1 MYAVLKAVHFISL
14 MALGGG
20 AVFWLA
26 IWQPVYGSDAGAAAV
41 RTARRIRLGV
51 IGSAVLFALSGLA
64 EGIRAAGEVVD
75 ITVPAEVWLFL
86 TAARYGQMA
95 LLKAVLAP
103 VFAALFALT
112 QHRAPRTGAA
122 CTGVTGLALVGA
134 VSLTSH
140 AAARADAIPFLSD
153 IVHVLAAVVWGGG
166 LLCFAAL
173 PWRLLRG
180 DLAHHTRLIGRLV
193 RRFSAL
199 ALGATLAVATTGA
212 IATYL
217 HVYGPEALTITPY
230 GRALLGKLI
239 AFVLA
244 LGIAAVHLLVISPA
258 LTRHRQAR
266 PPDWSQGQDVAPDR
280 AARII
285 RRLQVLVQVEAGLIL
300 CGMVLA
306 GILTTYTPAER
317 PGHLAR
323 QDWQRRLGPL
333 DMHLAM
339 SPTNDTGG
347 VVFDV
352 TLAPR
357 NGQFALPGSN
367 VSLYMRMADH
377 DMGLSDMAAEP
388 VGPGRYAATGLV
400 SMAGDW
406 QVRVTVQP
414 PERPA
419 LRTTVGFTADTGARD
434 LGRLRRV
441 EPAAI
446 TFSPLNLLSCVLGV
460 LLVALAVFM
469 LWASQRRRLPLWS
482 APAGLTLFACGAALC
497 LRVVLVDAY
506 PTSYTT
512 NPLPPDPVVA
522 VRGAALFG
530 THCAPCHGP
539 TGRGDGPAAAAL
551 DGSPADLTADHV
563 DDHTDGDIFWWL
575 THGMAGTAM
584 PGFEGTLS
592 DSERWQLIRFVR
604 SLRDPQR
611 SP

>member
-1 MYAVLKAVHFISL
+1 MYAVLKAVHFAAL

-26 IWQPVYGSDAGAAAV
+26 VWRPVYGGAADAAAV
-41 RTARRIRLGV
+41 RAAKRIRLGV
-51 IGSAVLFALSGLA
+51 TGGAVLFALSGLA

-75 ITVPAEVWLFL
+75 ITVPSEVWLFL
-86 TAARYGQMA
+86 TASRYGQMA

-103 VFAALFALT
+103 AFAALFALA
-112 QHRAPRTGAA
+112 QHQAPRTGAA
-122 CTGVTGLALVGA
+122 GAGATGLALVGA

-140 AAARADAIPFLSD
+140 AAARADAIPILSD

-180 DLAHHTRLIGRLV
+180 DVAHHTRLIGRLV

-258 LTRHRQAR
+258 LTRQAR
-266 PPDWSQGQDVAPDR
+266 RLAADT
-280 AARII
+280 AARNV

-317 PGHLAR
+317 PGHVVR
-323 QDWQRRLGPL
+323 RDWQRRLGPV
-333 DMHLAM
+333 DVHLAM
-339 SPTNDTGG
+339 SPTNDIGG
-347 VVFDV
+347 VAFDV
-352 TLAPR
+352 MLLLP
-357 NGQFALPGSN
+357 NGQPAPPGSS
-367 VSLYMRMADH
+367 VSFYMRMVDH
-377 DMGLSDMAAEP
+377 DMGLSDVAAEP

-406 QVRVTVQP
+406 QIRVTVQP
-414 PERPA
+414 PESPA
-419 LRTTVGFTADTGARD
+419 LRTAVDFTADAGALD

-446 TFSPLNLLSCVLGV
+446 TFSPLNALSCVLGL

-482 APAGLTLFACGAALC
+482 APVGLALFACGAALC

-512 NPLPPDPVVA
+512 NPLPPDPVVVA
-522 VRGAALFG
+522 QGAALFG
-530 THCAPCHGP
+530 THCSPCHGP

-551 DGSPADLTADHV
+551 DGPAADLTADHV

-575 THGMAGTAM
+575 TYGMAGTAM

-592 DSERWQLIRFVR
+592 DSERWQIIRFVR
-604 SLRDPQR
+604 SLRDPLR

>member
-1 MYAVLKAVHFISL
+1 

-20 AVFWLA
+20 VVFWLA
-26 IWQPVYGSDAGAAAV
+26 VWRPVYGDDTEAAAA
-41 RTARRIRLGV
+41 RTAKRIRCGV
-51 IGSAVLFALSGLA
+51 ISAAVLFALSGLA
-64 EGIRAAGEVVD
+64 EAVRAAGEVVD
-75 ITVPAEVWLFL
+75 ISVPADVWLFL
-86 TAARYGQMA
+86 TASRYGQMG

-103 VFAALFALT
+103 LFAALFTLT
-112 QHRAPRTGAA
+112 QNRVSKIGVA
-122 CTGVTGLALVGA
+122 CTGAVGLTLVGA

-140 AAARADAIPFLSD
+140 AAARADVIPFVSD

-173 PWRLLRG
+173 PWRLLRA
-180 DLAHHTRLIGRLV
+180 DVAHHTRLIGRLV

-199 ALGATLAVATTGA
+199 ALGATLAIATTGA
-212 IATYL
+212 LATFL

-239 AFVLA
+239 AFILA

-258 LTRHRQAR
+258 LTRQAR
-266 PPDWSQGQDVAPDR
+266 RFAAAG
-280 AARII
+280 AARNM
-285 RRLQVLVQVEAGLIL
+285 RHLQVLVQVEAGLIL
-300 CGMVLA
+300 SGMVLA
-306 GILTTYTPAER
+306 GVLTTYTPAER
-317 PGHLAR
+317 PGHIAR
-323 QDWQRRLGPL
+323 QDWQRRVGPL
-333 DMHLAM
+333 DMRLAM
-339 SPTNDTGG
+339 SPTNDIGG
-347 VVFDV
+347 VAFDV

-357 NGQFALPGSN
+357 NGQPAPPVSD
-367 VSLYMRMADH
+367 VSLYMRMVDH
-377 DMGLSDMAAEP
+377 DMGLSDMIAEP
-388 VGPGRYAATGLV
+388 TGPGRYAATGLV

-414 PERPA
+414 SESSP
-419 LRTTVGFTADTGARD
+419 LRTTVAFTADTGALD

-441 EPAAI
+441 EPAAV
-446 TFSPLNLLSCVLGV
+446 TFSPLNVLSCVLG
-460 LLVALAVFM
+460 LLLAALAVFM

-482 APAGLTLFACGAALC
+482 APVGLALFACGAALC

-506 PTSYTT
+506 PTSYRT
-512 NPLPPDPVVA
+512 NPLPPDPVVMD
-522 VRGAALFG
+522 RGAALFG
-530 THCAPCHGP
+530 THCSPCHGQ

-551 DGSPADLTADHV
+551 DGPPADLTADHV

-575 THGMAGTAM
+575 TYGMAGTAM

-604 SLRDPQR
+604 SLRDPLR

>member
-26 IWQPVYGSDAGAAAV
+26 VWRPVYGGAADAAAV

-64 EGIRAAGEVVD
+64 EGVRAAGEVVD
-75 ITVPAEVWLFL
+75 VSVPAEVWLFL
-86 TAARYGQMA
+86 TASRYGQMA

-103 VFAALFALT
+103 GFAALFALA
-112 QHRAPRTGAA
+112 QHHAPRTGAA

-180 DLAHHTRLIGRLV
+180 DVTHHTRLIGRLV

-212 IATYL
+212 IATHL

-258 LTRHRQAR
+258 LTPYQVRGRLRQAR
-266 PPDWSQGQDVAPDR
+266 PSGR
-280 AARII
+280 SRGLGFAADSTARTV

-306 GILTTYTPAER
+306 GILTTHTPAER
-317 PGHLAR
+317 PGHIAR
-323 QDWQRRLGPL
+323 QEWQRRLGPL

-357 NGQFALPGSN
+357 NGQPAPPGSS
-367 VSLYMRMADH
+367 VSLYMRMVDH

-388 VGPGRYAATGLV
+388 VGPRTLRCDGTRLHGR
-400 SMAGDW
+400 
-406 QVRVTVQP
+406 
-414 PERPA
+414 
-419 LRTTVGFTADTGARD
+419 
-434 LGRLRRV
+434 
-441 EPAAI
+441 
-446 TFSPLNLLSCVLGV
+446 
-460 LLVALAVFM
+460 
-469 LWASQRRRLPLWS
+469 
-482 APAGLTLFACGAALC
+482 
-497 LRVVLVDAY
+497 
-506 PTSYTT
+506 
-512 NPLPPDPVVA
+512 
-522 VRGAALFG
+522 
-530 THCAPCHGP
+530 
-539 TGRGDGPAAAAL
+539 
-551 DGSPADLTADHV
+551 
-563 DDHTDGDIFWWL
+563 
-575 THGMAGTAM
+575 
-584 PGFEGTLS
+584 
-592 DSERWQLIRFVR
+592 
-604 SLRDPQR
+604 
-611 SP
+611 

>member
-1 MYAVLKAVHFISL
+1 MYAVLKAVHFAAL

-20 AVFWLA
+20 VVFWLSV
-26 IWQPVYGSDAGAAAV
+26 WRPVYGDGADTAAA
-41 RTARRIRLGV
+41 RTAKRIRCGV
-51 IGSAVLFALSGLA
+51 IGGAVLFALSGLA
-64 EGIRAAGEVVD
+64 EAVRAAGEVVD
-75 ITVPAEVWLFL
+75 VSVPADVWLFL
-86 TAARYGQMA
+86 TASRYGQMA

-103 VFAALFALT
+103 LFAALFTLT
-112 QHRAPRTGAA
+112 QHRASKTLAA
-122 CTGVTGLALVGA
+122 CTGVVGLALVVA

-153 IVHVLAAVVWGGG
+153 VVHVLAAVVWGGG

-180 DLAHHTRLIGRLV
+180 DVAHHTRLIGRLV

-199 ALGATLAVATTGA
+199 ALGATLAIATTGA
-212 IATYL
+212 IATFL

-258 LTRHRQAR
+258 LTRQAR
-266 PPDWSQGQDVAPDR
+266 LPGRSREQGFAPDS
-280 AARII
+280 AARNV
-285 RRLQVLVQVEAGLIL
+285 RHLQILVQIEAGLIL

-306 GILTTYTPAER
+306 GVLTTYTPAER
-317 PGHLAR
+317 PGHIAR
-323 QDWQRRLGPL
+323 QDWQRRLGPV

-339 SPTNDTGG
+339 LPTNDIGG
-347 VVFDV
+347 VAFDI

-357 NGQFALPGSN
+357 NGQLAPPVSD
-367 VSLYMRMADH
+367 VSLYMRMVDH
-377 DMGLSDMAAEP
+377 DMGLSDNAAEP
-388 VGPGRYAATGLV
+388 TGPGRYAATGLV

-406 QVRVTVQP
+406 QVQVTVQP
-414 PERPA
+414 PESPA
-419 LRTTVGFTADTGARD
+419 LRTTVNFTADTGALD

-446 TFSPLNLLSCVLGV
+446 TFSPLNVLSCVLG
-460 LLVALAVFM
+460 LMLVALAVFM

-482 APAGLTLFACGAALC
+482 APVGLALFACGAALC

-512 NPLPPDPVVA
+512 NPLPPDPVVVA
-522 VRGAALFG
+522 RGAALFG
-530 THCAPCHGP
+530 THCSPCHGP

-551 DGSPADLTADHV
+551 DGPAADLTADHV

-575 THGMAGTAM
+575 AYGMAGTAM

-604 SLRDPQR
+604 SLRDPLR

>member
-1 MYAVLKAVHFISL
+1 MYAVLKAVHFTAL

-26 IWQPVYGSDAGAAAV
+26 VWRPVYGGAAEAAAV
-41 RTARRIRLGV
+41 RTAKRIRLG
-51 IGSAVLFALSGLA
+51 IISAAVPFALSGLA
-64 EGIRAAGEVVD
+64 EGVRAAGEVVD
-75 ITVPAEVWLFL
+75 LSVTADVWLFL
-86 TAARYGQMA
+86 TASRYGQMA
-95 LLKAVLAP
+95 LLKAILAP
-103 VFAALFALT
+103 VFAALFLLT
-112 QHRAPRTGAA
+112 QHRAANIGAA
-122 CTGVTGLALVGA
+122 CTGIVGLALLVA

-140 AAARADAIPFLSD
+140 AAARADVVPFVSD
-153 IVHVLAAVVWGGG
+153 VVHVLAAVVWGGG

-180 DLAHHTRLIGRLV
+180 DVAHHTRLIGRLV

-212 IATYL
+212 IAAYL

-258 LTRHRQAR
+258 LTRQAR
-266 PPDWSQGQDVAPDR
+266 PPDRSRGQGFAADR
-280 AARII
+280 AARNV
-285 RRLQVLVQVEAGLIL
+285 RHLQVLVQVEAGLIL

-317 PGHLAR
+317 PGHIVR
-323 QDWQRRLGPL
+323 RDWQRRLGPV

-339 SPTNDTGG
+339 SPTNDIGG
-347 VVFDV
+347 VAFDV

-357 NGQFALPGSN
+357 NGQPAPPVSD
-367 VSLYMRMADH
+367 VSLYMRMVDH

-406 QVRVTVQP
+406 QVRVTVRP
-414 PERPA
+414 PESPA
-419 LRTTVGFTADTGARD
+419 LRTTVDFTADTGALD
-434 LGRLRRV
+434 LGSLRRV

-446 TFSPLNLLSCVLGV
+446 TFSPLNVLSCVLGL
-460 LLVALAVFM
+460 LLVALAIFM

-482 APAGLTLFACGAALC
+482 APVGLALFACGAALC

-512 NPLPPDPVVA
+512 NPLPPDPVVVA
-522 VRGAALFG
+522 RGAVLFG
-530 THCAPCHGP
+530 THCSPCHGP

-551 DGSPADLTADHV
+551 DGPPADLTADHV

-575 THGMAGTAM
+575 TYGMAGTAM

-604 SLRDPQR
+604 SLRDPLR

>member
-1 MYAVLKAVHFISL
+1 MYALLKAVHFTAL

-26 IWQPVYGSDAGAAAV
+26 VWRPVYGGAADVAAV
-41 RTARRIRLGV
+41 RTAKRIRLGV
-51 IGSAVLFALSGLA
+51 TGGAILFALSGLA

-75 ITVPAEVWLFL
+75 ISVAAEVWLFL
-86 TAARYGQMA
+86 TASRYGQMA

-112 QHRAPRTGAA
+112 QHRASKTLAA
-122 CTGVTGLALVGA
+122 CTGIVGLALVVA

-140 AAARADAIPFLSD
+140 AAARADAIPFVSD

-173 PWRLLRG
+173 PWRLLRANV
-180 DLAHHTRLIGRLV
+180 AHHTRLIGRLV

-199 ALGATLAVATTGA
+199 ALGATLAVASTGA
-212 IATYL
+212 IAAYL

-258 LTRHRQAR
+258 LTRQAR
-266 PPDWSQGQDVAPDR
+266 RFAADR
-280 AARII
+280 AARNM
-285 RRLQVLVQVEAGLIL
+285 RHLQVLVQVEAGLIL

-317 PGHLAR
+317 PGHIVR
-323 QDWQRRLGPL
+323 RDWQRRLGPL

-339 SPTNDTGG
+339 SPTNDIGG
-347 VVFDV
+347 VAFDV

-357 NGQFALPGSN
+357 NGQPAPPVSD
-367 VSLYMRMADH
+367 VSLYMRMVDH

-406 QVRVTVQP
+406 QVQVTVQP
-414 PERPA
+414 PESPA
-419 LRTTVGFTADTGARD
+419 LRTTVDFTADTGALD

-446 TFSPLNLLSCVLGV
+446 TFSPLNVLSCVLGL

-482 APAGLTLFACGAALC
+482 APVGLALFACGAALC

-506 PTSYTT
+506 PTSYAT
-512 NPLPPDPVVA
+512 NPLPPDPVVVA
-522 VRGAALFG
+522 RGAALFG
-530 THCAPCHGP
+530 THCSPCHGP

-551 DGSPADLTADHV
+551 DGPAADLTADHV

-575 THGMAGTAM
+575 TYGMAGTAM

-604 SLRDPQR
+604 SLRDPLR

>member
-26 IWQPVYGSDAGAAAV
+26 IWRPVYGGADGSAAA
-41 RTARRIRLGV
+41 RTAKRIRFGV
-51 IGSAVLFALSGLA
+51 IAAAGLFALSGLA
-64 EGIRAAGEVVD
+64 EGVRAAGEVVD
-75 ITVPAEVWLFL
+75 VSVPADVWLFL
-86 TAARYGQMA
+86 TASRYGQMA
-95 LLKAVLAP
+95 LLKTLLVP
-103 VFAALFALT
+103 VFAALFVLT
-112 QHRAPRTGAA
+112 QRQAPRTGAV
-122 CTGVTGLALVGA
+122 CTGVAGLALVGA

-140 AAARADAIPFLSD
+140 AAARADVIPFLSD

-173 PWRLLRG
+173 PWRLIRG
-180 DLAHHTRLIGRLV
+180 DVAHHTRLIGRLV

-212 IATYL
+212 IATFL
-217 HVYGPEALTITPY
+217 HVYGPEALAITPY

-258 LTRHRQAR
+258 LTPYQVRGRLRQAR
-266 PPDWSQGQDVAPDR
+266 RLAADT
-280 AARII
+280 AARTV
-285 RRLQVLVQVEAGLIL
+285 RRLQILVQVEAGLIL

-306 GILTTYTPAER
+306 GVLTTYTPAER
-317 PGHLAR
+317 PGHIAH

-347 VVFDV
+347 VAFDV
-352 TLAPR
+352 TLTPR
-357 NGQFALPGSN
+357 NGQFAPPGSS

-377 DMGLSDMAAEP
+377 DMGLSDVTAEP

-414 PERPA
+414 PESAA
-419 LRTTVGFTADTGARD
+419 LRTTVDFTAGTGALD

-446 TFSPLNLLSCVLGV
+446 TFSPLNALSCVLGL

-497 LRVVLVDAY
+497 LRIVLVDAY

-522 VRGAALFG
+522 ARGAALFG
-530 THCAPCHGP
+530 THCSPCHGS

-551 DGSPADLTADHV
+551 DGPPADLTADHV

-575 THGMAGTAM
+575 TYGMAGTAM

-604 SLRDPQR
+604 SLRDPLR

>member
-1 MYAVLKAVHFISL
+1 MYAVLKAVHFAAL

-26 IWQPVYGSDAGAAAV
+26 VWRPVYGGAADAAAV
-41 RTARRIRLGV
+41 RAAKRIRLGV
-51 IGSAVLFALSGLA
+51 IGAAVLFALSGLA

-86 TAARYGQMA
+86 TASRYGQMA

-112 QHRAPRTGAA
+112 QHQASRTGAA
-122 CTGVTGLALVGA
+122 CTGVTGLALAGA

-180 DLAHHTRLIGRLV
+180 DVAHHTRLIGRLV

-199 ALGATLAVATTGA
+199 GLGATLAVATTGA

-258 LTRHRQAR
+258 LTRQAR
-266 PPDWSQGQDVAPDR
+266 RLAADT
-280 AARII
+280 AARNV
-285 RRLQVLVQVEAGLIL
+285 RHLQVLVQVEAGLIL

-306 GILTTYTPAER
+306 GVLTTYTPAER
-317 PGHLAR
+317 PGHIAR
-323 QDWQRRLGPL
+323 QDWQRRLGPV

-339 SPTNDTGG
+339 SPTNDIGG
-347 VVFDV
+347 VAFDV
-352 TLAPR
+352 TLSAR
-357 NGQFALPGSN
+357 NGQPVSPASDI
-367 VSLYMRMADH
+367 SLYMRMVDH

-414 PERPA
+414 PESPA
-419 LRTTVGFTADTGARD
+419 LRTTVDFTADTGALD

-482 APAGLTLFACGAALC
+482 APAGLALFACGAALC

-506 PTSYTT
+506 PTSYTA
-512 NPLPPDPVVA
+512 NPLPPDPVVVA
-522 VRGAALFG
+522 QGVALFG
-530 THCAPCHGP
+530 THCSPCHGP

-551 DGSPADLTADHV
+551 DGPAADLTADHV

-575 THGMAGTAM
+575 TYGMAGTAM

-604 SLRDPQR
+604 SLRDPLR